1 MLNDIWRD
9 SRSPVQLQGK
19 IIVQSNLPE
28 ILCTVIDLSQGG
40 AGLWLGTTFGIPN
53 TFKLLI
59 ADERAPRLCKVAW
72 KKDHRLGISFV

>member
-1 MLNDIWRD
+1 MLDDIRRD

-28 ILCTVIDLSQGG
+28 ILCTVIDLSQEG